1 MVFEETNSTTTI
13 AASNGAKD
21 KPLLSIVVPLFNE
34 HEVFAALQTRLL
46 ELQNRIGAEYA
57 IQIVLVDDGS
67 TDNTWPMVKAFADQ
81 HRFVKGVSLSR
92 NFGHQRALF
101 CGYNFADGDVIVSMD
116 GDLQDPPDLVPAML
130 AEWKNGA
137 DVVFAVR
144 RDRHGE
150 TLFKRLTAFWFY
162 RLLNRLANIDA
173 PLDCRDF
180 RLMSRRALNGL
191 FTMGDKIMYLRG
203 MVGWIG
209 FRTARVEYVRP
220 KRHAGSTKFNLVKM
234 LRFAIDGLTC
244 FTSAPLRFSYIIGI
258 CATLPFLLYLFLT
271 LFRHFVLGMD
281 LAPGW
286 TSLLLCI
293 IAFGSM
299 NLFVIGI
306 LGEYIAKIF
315 DTVKDRPNYIV
326 QEVRNG
332 KKQLPRMAGL
342 VGQQKTRKAGFK
354 KNSRK
359 KAQKAQKK
367 DVHWRGAA

>member
-1 MVFEETNSTTTI
+1 MVYEETDLTTRALRSDNTP
-13 AASNGAKD
+13 D
-21 KPLLSIVVPLFNE
+21 RPLLSIVVPLFNE

-46 ELQNRIGAEYA
+46 ELQTRIGAEYPV
-57 IQIVLVDDGS
+57 QIVLVDDGS
-67 TDNTWPMVKAFADQ
+67 SDNTWPLVKAFADQ
-81 HRFVKGVSLSR
+81 YSFVKGVSLSR

-101 CGYNFADGDVIVSMD
+101 CGYNFADGDIIVSMD
-116 GDLQDPPDLVPAML
+116 GDLQDPPDLIPTML

-173 PLDCRDF
+173 PLDCGDF

-209 FRTARVEYVRP
+209 FRTARVEYDRP

-234 LRFAIDGLTC
+234 LRFAIDGITC
-244 FTSAPLRFSYIIGI
+244 FTSAPLRFSYVCGI
-258 CATLPFLLYLFLT
+258 CATLPFLVYLFLT

-332 KKQLPRMAGL
+332 EQQLPRMPGL
-342 VGQQKTRKAGFK
+342 VGQQT
-354 KNSRK
+354 SRQSP
-359 KAQKAQKK
+359 QKAE
-367 DVHWRGAA
+367 VR

>member
-1 MVFEETNSTTTI
+1 MGYEDTKLTPS
-13 AASNGAKD
+13 AAGENGASH

-34 HEVFAALQTRLL
+34 HEVFSALQTRLL
-46 ELQNRIGAEYA
+46 ELHAQIASEYEF
-57 IQIVLVDDGS
+57 QVVLVDDGS
-67 TDNTWPMVKAFADQ
+67 SDNTWPLVKAFADQ

-101 CGYNFADGDVIVSMD
+101 SGYNFADGDIVVSMD
-116 GDLQDPPDLVPAML
+116 GDLQDPPDLIPAML
-130 AEWKNGA
+130 SEWKNGA
-137 DVVFAVR
+137 DIVFAVR

-162 RLLNRLANIDA
+162 RLLNQLANISA
-173 PLDCRDF
+173 PLDCGDF

-209 FRTARVEYVRP
+209 FRTARVEYDRP

-234 LRFAIDGLTC
+234 LRFAIDGITC
-244 FTSAPLRFSYIIGI
+244 FTSAPLRFSYVIGI
-258 CATLPFLLYLFLT
+258 CATLPFLLYLFVT
-271 LFRHFVLGMD
+271 LFRHFVLGME
-281 LAPGW
+281 LASGW

-299 NLFVIGI
+299 NLFGIGI

-315 DTVKDRPNYIV
+315 DTVKDRPNFLV
-326 QEVRNG
+326 QEVCNG
-332 KKQLPRMAGL
+332 EERPAPMPGL
-342 VGQQKTRKAGFK
+342 ISQPAPRKAQF
-354 KNSRK
+354 R
-359 KAQKAQKK
+359 
-367 DVHWRGAA
+367 

>member
-1 MVFEETNSTTTI
+1 MRLCFMGYEDTKVTPPAVGE
-13 AASNGAKD
+13 NGSSY

-34 HEVFAALQTRLL
+34 HEVFSALQARLL
-46 ELQNRIGAEYA
+46 ELHAQIGPEYKL
-57 IQIVLVDDGS
+57 QIVLVDDGS
-67 TDNTWPMVKAFADQ
+67 SDNTWPLVRAFADQ
-81 HRFVKGVSLSR
+81 HSFVKGVSLSR

-101 CGYNFADGDVIVSMD
+101 CGYNFADGDIVVSMD
-116 GDLQDPPDLVPAML
+116 GDLQDPPDLIPAML
-130 AEWKNGA
+130 SEWKNGA
-137 DVVFAVR
+137 DIVFAVR

-162 RLLNRLANIDA
+162 RVLNQLANISA
-173 PLDCRDF
+173 PLDCGDF

-209 FRTARVEYVRP
+209 FRTARVEYNRP

-234 LRFAIDGLTC
+234 LKFAVDGITC

-258 CATLPFLLYLFLT
+258 CATVPFLFYLFLT
-271 LFRHFVLGMD
+271 LFRHFFLGMD

-299 NLFVIGI
+299 NLFGIGI
-306 LGEYIAKIF
+306 MGEYIAKIF
-315 DTVKDRPNYIV
+315 DTVKDRPNFLV
-326 QEVRNG
+326 QEVCNG
-332 KKQLPRMAGL
+332 EERPAAMPGRLN
-342 VGQQKTRKAGFK
+342 QQAPRKAE
-354 KNSRK
+354 
-359 KAQKAQKK
+359 
-367 DVHWRGAA
+367 VT

>member
-1 MVFEETNSTTTI
+1 MVYEETNLTTRDLG
-13 AASNGAKD
+13 SDGAPD

-46 ELQNRIGAEYA
+46 ELRTRIGAEYGV
-57 IQIVLVDDGS
+57 QIVLVDDGS
-67 TDNTWPMVKAFADQ
+67 SDNTWPLVKALADE
-81 HRFVKGVSLSR
+81 HSFVKGVSLSR

-101 CGYNFADGDVIVSMD
+101 CGYNFADGEIVVSMD
-116 GDLQDPPDLVPAML
+116 GDLQDPPDLIPAML

-137 DVVFAVR
+137 DIVFAVR

-162 RLLNRLANIDA
+162 RVLNRLANIDA
-173 PLDCRDF
+173 PLDCGDF

-209 FRTARVEYVRP
+209 FRTARVEYDRP

-234 LRFAIDGLTC
+234 LRFAIDGITC
-244 FTSAPLRFSYIIGI
+244 FTSAPLRFSYVIGI
-258 CATLPFLLYLFLT
+258 CGTIPFLFYLFLT
-271 LFRHFVLGMD
+271 LFRHFFLGMD

-299 NLFVIGI
+299 NLFGIGI

-315 DTVKDRPNYIV
+315 DTVKERPNFIV
-326 QEVRNG
+326 QEVSNG
-332 KKQLPRMAGL
+332 EERSPKMPGRFNQA
-342 VGQQKTRKAGFK
+342 V
-354 KNSRK
+354 
-359 KAQKAQKK
+359 AQKSGSPLG
-367 DVHWRGAA
+367 RI

>member
-13 AASNGAKD
+13 AATNGAND

-34 HEVFAALQTRLL
+34 HEVFVALQTRLL
-46 ELQNRIGAEYA
+46 ELQTRIGAEYA
-57 IQIVLVDDGS
+57 VQIVLVDDGS
-67 TDNTWPMVKAFADQ
+67 TDNTWSLVKAFADQ
-81 HRFVKGVSLSR
+81 HHFVKGVSLSR

-101 CGYNFADGDVIVSMD
+101 CGYNFADGDVVVSMD
-116 GDLQDPPDLVPAML
+116 GDLQDPPDLIPAML

-137 DVVFAVR
+137 DIVFAVR

-162 RLLNRLANIDA
+162 RLLNGLAKISA
-173 PLDCRDF
+173 PLDCGDF

-209 FRTARVEYVRP
+209 FRTARVEYDRP
-220 KRHAGSTKFNLVKM
+220 KRQAGSTKFNLAKM
-234 LRFAIDGLTC
+234 LRFAIDGITC
-244 FTSAPLRFSYIIGI
+244 FSSAPLRFSYIIGI
-258 CATLPFLLYLFLT
+258 CATLPFLFYLFLT

-299 NLFVIGI
+299 NLFGIGI

-332 KKQLPRMAGL
+332 EEQPPRMPGL
-342 VGQQKTRKAGFK
+342 VAQQTPRKAEF
-354 KNSRK
+354 R
-359 KAQKAQKK
+359 
-367 DVHWRGAA
+367 

>member
-1 MVFEETNSTTTI
+1 MVFGETNSTTS
-13 AASNGAKD
+13 ADAPNGVNG

-46 ELQNRIGAEYA
+46 ELQTRIGAEYSV
-57 IQIVLVDDGS
+57 QLVLVDDGS
-67 TDNTWPMVKAFADQ
+67 SDNTWALVKAFADE
-81 HRFVKGVSLSR
+81 HSFVKGVSLSR

-101 CGYNFADGDVIVSMD
+101 CGYNFADGDIVVSMD
-116 GDLQDPPDLVPAML
+116 GDLQDPPDLIPAML

-137 DVVFAVR
+137 DIVFAVR

-162 RLLNRLANIDA
+162 RLLNGLANISA
-173 PLDCRDF
+173 PLDCGDF

-209 FRTARVEYVRP
+209 FRTARVEYDRP
-220 KRHAGSTKFNLVKM
+220 KRQAGSTKFNLTKM
-234 LRFAIDGLTC
+234 LRFAIDGITC
-244 FTSAPLRFSYIIGI
+244 FTSAPLRFSYVVGI
-258 CATLPFLLYLFLT
+258 CGTLPFLFYLLLT

-299 NLFVIGI
+299 NLFGIGI

-332 KKQLPRMAGL
+332 EEQAPRMPGL
-342 VGQQKTRKAGFK
+342 VDQRIPRKAEF
-354 KNSRK
+354 R
-359 KAQKAQKK
+359 
-367 DVHWRGAA
+367 

>member
-1 MVFEETNSTTTI
+1 MVYEETNLTTKI
-13 AASNGAKD
+13 LDADSSPD
-21 KPLLSIVVPLFNE
+21 KPLLSVVVPLFNE
-34 HEVFAALQTRLL
+34 QEVFAALQTRLQDL
-46 ELQNRIGAEYA
+46 RNRIGHDYA
-57 IQIVLVDDGS
+57 VQIVLVDDGS
-67 TDNTWPMVKAFADQ
+67 SDNTWLLVKAFADQ
-81 HRFVKGVSLSR
+81 HSFVKGVSLSR

-101 CGYNFADGDVIVSMD
+101 CGYNFADGDIIVSMD
-116 GDLQDPPDLVPAML
+116 GDLQDPPDLIPGML
-130 AEWKNGA
+130 SEWKNGA
-137 DVVFAVR
+137 DIVFAVR

-162 RLLNRLANIDA
+162 RVLSRLADISA
-173 PLDCRDF
+173 PLDCGDF

-209 FRTARVEYVRP
+209 FRTARVEYDRP
-220 KRHAGSTKFNLVKM
+220 KRHAGSTKFNLIKM
-234 LRFAIDGLTC
+234 LRFAIDGITC
-244 FTSAPLRFSYIIGI
+244 FTSAPLRFAYVIGI
-258 CATLPFLLYLFLT
+258 CATLPFLFYLLLT

-286 TSLLLCI
+286 SSLLLCI

-299 NLFVIGI
+299 NLFGIGI

-332 KKQLPRMAGL
+332 EEQQPRMPGL
-342 VGQQKTRKAGFK
+342 VGQQTPRKSAVPVK
-354 KNSRK
+354 
-359 KAQKAQKK
+359 
-367 DVHWRGAA
+367 

>member
-1 MVFEETNSTTTI
+1 MRFEETNSTTI
-13 AASNGAKD
+13 AVASNGANE

-34 HEVFAALQTRLL
+34 HEVFSALESRLL
-46 ELQNRIGAEYA
+46 ELQTRISADYN

-67 TDNTWPMVKAFADQ
+67 SDNTWPLVKALADQ
-81 HRFVKGVSLSR
+81 HSFVKGVSLSR

-101 CGYNFADGDVIVSMD
+101 CGYNFADGDIIVSMD
-116 GDLQDPPDLVPAML
+116 GDLQDPPDLIPTML
-130 AEWKNGA
+130 SEWKKGA
-137 DVVFAVR
+137 DIVFAVR

-162 RLLNRLANIDA
+162 RLLNRLANISA
-173 PLDCRDF
+173 PLDCGDF

-203 MVGWIG
+203 MVGWVG
-209 FRTARVEYVRP
+209 FRTARLEYDRP
-220 KRHAGSTKFNLVKM
+220 KRHAGSTKFNLVEM
-234 LRFAIDGLTC
+234 LRFAIDGITC
-244 FTSAPLRFSYIIGI
+244 FTSAPLRFSYVIGI
-258 CATLPFLLYLFLT
+258 CATLPFLFYLIVT

-299 NLFVIGI
+299 NLFGIGV

-332 KKQLPRMAGL
+332 EEQHPRMAGL
-342 VGQQKTRKAGFK
+342 VGEQTPRKAEF
-354 KNSRK
+354 R
-359 KAQKAQKK
+359 
-367 DVHWRGAA
+367 

>member
-1 MVFEETNSTTTI
+1 MVYEETNLTTGVLG
-13 AASNGAKD
+13 SNGTSD
-21 KPLLSIVVPLFNE
+21 KPLLSIIVPLFNE

-46 ELQNRIGAEYA
+46 ELQTRIGAEYA

-101 CGYNFADGDVIVSMD
+101 CGYNFADGDIIVSMD
-116 GDLQDPPDLVPAML
+116 GDLQDPPDLIPAML

-137 DVVFAVR
+137 DIVFAVR

-162 RLLNRLANIDA
+162 RLLNRLANISA
-173 PLDCRDF
+173 PLDCGDF

-191 FTMGDKIMYLRG
+191 FTLGDKIMYLRG

-209 FRTARVEYVRP
+209 FRTARVEYDRP

-234 LRFAIDGLTC
+234 LRFAIDGITC
-244 FTSAPLRFSYIIGI
+244 FTSAPLRFSYVIGI
-258 CATLPFLLYLFLT
+258 CATIPFLFYLFLT
-271 LFRHFVLGMD
+271 LFRHFVLGME
-281 LAPGW
+281 LASGW

-299 NLFVIGI
+299 NLFGIGI

-332 KKQLPRMAGL
+332 EEQPSRMPGL
-342 VGQQKTRKAGFK
+342 GSDQTRRKAEF
-354 KNSRK
+354 R
-359 KAQKAQKK
+359 
-367 DVHWRGAA
+367 

>member
-1 MVFEETNSTTTI
+1 MVYEETNLTTGVLG
-13 AASNGAKD
+13 SNGTSD
-21 KPLLSIVVPLFNE
+21 KPLLSIIVPLFNE

-46 ELQNRIGAEYA
+46 ELQTRIGAEYA

-101 CGYNFADGDVIVSMD
+101 CGYNFADGDIIVSMD
-116 GDLQDPPDLVPAML
+116 GDLQDPPDLIPAML

-137 DVVFAVR
+137 DIVFAVR

-162 RLLNRLANIDA
+162 RLLNRLANISA
-173 PLDCRDF
+173 PLDCGDF

-191 FTMGDKIMYLRG
+191 FTLGDKIMYLRG

-209 FRTARVEYVRP
+209 FRTARVEYDRP
-220 KRHAGSTKFNLVKM
+220 KRHAGSTKFNFVKM
-234 LRFAIDGLTC
+234 LRFAIDGITC
-244 FTSAPLRFSYIIGI
+244 FTSAPLRFSYVIGI
-258 CATLPFLLYLFLT
+258 CATIPFLFYLFLT
-271 LFRHFVLGMD
+271 LFRHFVLGME
-281 LAPGW
+281 LASGW

-299 NLFVIGI
+299 NLFGIGI

-332 KKQLPRMAGL
+332 EEQPSRMPGL
-342 VGQQKTRKAGFK
+342 VSDQTRRKAEF
-354 KNSRK
+354 R
-359 KAQKAQKK
+359 
-367 DVHWRGAA
+367 